1 MPIVNL
7 TFLKSI
13 IFVHKIYRMNLEEEL
28 LKSVFK
34 GNKKGIEILFRTYY
48 KRLCAYAASFVTHNN
63 IAEDI
68 VSNVFLKLWEKRENL
83 VIKESVSS
91 YLFKSVKNSCLNY
104 LKREKSRK
112 KLVSEND
119 VNLLDLKIQY
129 PLSDKYPLAELIGQE
144 LEEKIKL
151 EIEKLPEQC
160 GLIFYLSR
168 FEELSHRQIAEKL
181 GISENTVKVQI
192 YRALTK
198 LRLGLKDYLPLLI
211 LKFPDFF

>member
-1 MPIVNL
+1 
-7 TFLKSI
+7 
-13 IFVHKIYRMNLEEEL
+13 MNLEEEL